1 MTQPPYDPFD
11 DPRHRFGRPPAV
23 PGRPPYPVP
32 PDGYPYPVPR
42 EHPQANTVLVLG
54 ILGLFFTPLGFVAWY
69 LGGKAEEEIETSGLV
84 WSNASTVRVGKILGM
99 VTGILTIVSV
109 GLAVVAVVLTVLG
122 VFGLL
127 SALG

>member
-1 MTQPPYDPFD
+1 MTQPLDDRSVDPTQ
-11 DPRHRFGRPPAV
+11 RFGRPPAV
-23 PGRPPYPVP
+23 PGPPPYPVP
-32 PDGYPYPVPR
+32 PGGYPYPILR
-42 EHPQANTVLVLG
+42 EHPQGNTVLVLG

-109 GLAVVAVVLTVLG
+109 GLVITAVVLTMLG
-122 VFGLL
+122 VFGVL